1 MELSNEQYGQIL
13 SWMDRQQR
21 RVAELET
28 ENNELRRQLDD
39 LRRGVG
45 VSLVIQG
52 RALPVSVLNALE
64 PASAVASSAIPVPA
78 PIGEYLASSL
88 PGTPVPAPRPTHPA
102 YPTYSAPRATQ
113 APITPVSPVTP
124 QHQMAS
130 RATPAPDSTWLTGKM
145 RTVRPTAPQSSGMER
160 QRTETPSHE
169 MTPNWL
175 REDTRTPTSPIAPR
189 VQSWLPTPLPA
200 TPKPRTL
207 ASATGK
213 QQAVRPPL
221 RQEQATTSP
230 TQPRPRR
237 STLPHLEPEHLPS
250 LAQMTGRQPAVRIP
264 GKPTTERTPFSDS
277 FVLG

>member
-1 MELSNEQYGQIL
+1 
-13 SWMDRQQR
+13 MDRQLR
-21 RVAELET
+21 RVAELEA
-28 ENNELRRQLDD
+28 ENGELRRQLDD
-39 LRRGVG
+39 LRHGVG
-45 VSLVIQG
+45 ISLVIQG
-52 RALPVSVLNALE
+52 RALPVSVLTAPE
-64 PASAVASSAIPVPA
+64 RGGAVAAHTIPVPTD
-78 PIGEYLASSL
+78 EYPATSL
-88 PGTPVPAPRPTHPA
+88 PGTPVPAPRPSYPA
-102 YPTYSAPRATQ
+102 YPTYSAPLAAQ

-145 RTVRPTAPQSSGMER
+145 RTVRPTALQSSGMER
-160 QRTETPSHE
+160 QRSETPSHE

-175 REDTRTPTSPIAPR
+175 RDDTRTPTSPIAPR
-189 VQSWLPTPLPA
+189 VQSWLPTPQPA

-221 RQEQATTSP
+221 RQEQATTSL

-264 GKPTTERTPFSDS
+264 GTPTSERTPFSDS